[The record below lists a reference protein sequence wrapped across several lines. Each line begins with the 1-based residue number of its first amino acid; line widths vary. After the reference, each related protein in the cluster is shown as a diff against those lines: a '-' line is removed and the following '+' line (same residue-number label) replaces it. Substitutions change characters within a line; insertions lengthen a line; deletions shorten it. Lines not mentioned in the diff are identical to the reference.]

1 MVKYLNKGIDDTRK
15 KEVKEEPLL
24 KGAKYIML
32 KREENLTD
40 KQRVH
45 FEQIKAANLLTSKA
59 WMMRENFLSIYDCTT
74 TEDAN
79 AYFDRW
85 KKSVMHSNIR
95 PMKQVAKTL
104 MNHKEGIIH
113 SVIDKISNGKA
124 EQHNASIQK
133 LQSVAH
139 GYRNFDNLRAAIL
152 FFNGHLDT
160 LSHD

>member
-32 KREENLTD
+32 KREENLSD

-45 FEQIKAANLLTSKA
+45 FEQIKASNLLTAKA
-59 WMMRENFLSIYDCTT
+59 WLMRENFLSIYDCTT
-74 TEDAN
+74 YQDAN
-79 AYFDRW
+79 TYFDRW
-85 KKSVMHSNIR
+85 KKSVMHSNVK

-104 MNHKEGIIH
+104 LNHKQGIIH

-139 GYRNFDNLRAAIL
+139 GYSNFNNLRAAIL
-152 FFNGHLDT
+152 FFNGHLDMF
-160 LSHD
+160 SHG

>member
-1 MVKYLNKGIDDTRK
+1 MRK

-32 KREENLTD
+32 KREENLND
-40 KQRVH
+40 KQRIH
-45 FEQIKAANLLTSKA
+45 FEQIKASNLLTAKA
-59 WMMRENFLSIYDCTT
+59 WLMRENFLSIYHCISA
-74 TEDAN
+74 EDAES
-79 AYFDRW
+79 YFERW
-85 KKSVMHSNIR
+85 QKSVIHSNVK

-139 GYRNFDNLRAAIL
+139 GYKNFENLRAAIL
-152 FFNGHLDT
+152 FFNGHLDI
-160 LSHD
+160 LSYA